1 MSFSVVIQTN
11 FIMCF
16 AMLEIFTSAV
26 RVRKGGE
33 KAEEET
39 GSGRVGEER
48 EQECESASKIYTRK
62 R

>member
-1 MSFSVVIQTN
+1 
-11 FIMCF
+11 MCF

-48 EQECESASKIYTRK
+48 EQECESASKIDTRK